1 MNEVEAVKNRDTIKL
16 ISYLLERHF
25 GQQMADVWNI
35 GLNLALRISDLLAI
49 KFSDIDGDRLT
60 IIEQKTGKRA
70 SIKLNPKTLALI
82 EAIQQRH
89 PEHIYLFQ
97 SHRSSQAKDRQAPA
111 KPLTRR
117 AVAKA
122 FAFVGD
128 DIKLA
133 LGTHSMRKTRGYH
146 LYQAC
151 KDIGRV
157 MRMLRHQSEAVTL
170 RYIGITQQQID
181 KDFVELEI

>member
-35 GLNLALRISDLLAI
+35 GPNLALRISDLLSI
-49 KFSDIDGDRLT
+49 KFSDIDGDRLSV
-60 IIEQKTGKRA
+60 IEQKTGKRP
-70 SIKLNPKTLALI
+70 SIKLNPKTLVLI
-82 EAIQQRH
+82 EAIHQRH

-122 FAFVGD
+122 FAFAFVGD

-133 LGTHSMRKTRGYH
+133 WAPTQCVKHGDITYIKPAKTLAG
-146 LYQAC
+146 
-151 KDIGRV
+151 
-157 MRMLRHQSEAVTL
+157 
-170 RYIGITQQQID
+170 
-181 KDFVELEI
+181 

>member
-1 MNEVEAVKNRDTIKL
+1 MNEVDAVKNRDTIKL

-49 KFSDIDGDRLT
+49 KFSDIDGDRLN

-70 SIKLNPKTLALI
+70 SIKLNPKTQELI
-82 EAIQQRH
+82 ETIHQRH

-97 SHRSSQAKDRQAPA
+97 SYRSSQAKDWHAPA

-117 AVAKA
+117 AVTKA

-128 DIKLA
+128 DIKLS

-146 LYQAC
+146 LYQTS

>member
-49 KFSDIDGDRLT
+49 KFSDIDGDRLN

-82 EAIQQRH
+82 EAIHQRH

-97 SHRSSQAKDRQAPA
+97 SHRSSQVKDQQAPA

-133 LGTHSMRKTRGYH
+133 LGTHSMRKTRGVSPVSSLQRH
-146 LYQAC
+146 WSGDAHAAASVRSGHPALY
-151 KDIGRV
+151 
-157 MRMLRHQSEAVTL
+157 RHYSAAN
-170 RYIGITQQQID
+170 R
-181 KDFVELEI
+181 